1 MTFLDT
7 NILIYAVDKRDLR
20 KQKIAKSIVMSARN
34 TTEYAI
40 SAQVLNE
47 FSNVA
52 MNKLR
57 KTREETRGFVELFM
71 SINSVAVRP
80 EWTACAIDIMGLYG
94 IQFYD
99 SLLLATAKSIGCRY
113 FLTEDLNDG
122 QDYDGIMVKNPFC
135 SLANSEI

>member
-7 NILIYAVDKRDLR
+7 NILIYAVDTRDSR
-20 KQKIAKSIVMSARN
+20 KQQIAKSIVMSARN
-34 TTEYAI
+34 TAEYAI

-57 KTREETRGFVELFM
+57 KTREETRDFVELFM

-80 EWTACAIDIMGLYG
+80 EWTACAIDMMGRYG

-99 SLLLATAKSIGCRY
+99 SLLLATAKSLGCRY

-122 QDYDGIMVKNPFC
+122 QEYDGVVTRNPFLTNC
-135 SLANSEI
+135 GQEI